1 MDKIKFVLCIII
13 LTLIFFI
20 SLLYR
25 INIEHL
31 VSVWYF
37 FQCQYLNVS
46 IDSCSDFSQLYQ
58 FFNIIFFVR
67 IPRLLVSMLCGAGL
81 GAAGVITQGIFRN
94 PLVSP
99 SVIGITSGSV
109 LLASFCFYFFTN
121 LYVLWLLV
129 PLSAIL
135 GAAIISSIIIFVLHV
150 HKFKSI
156 EYLLLVGVAIN
167 TFLGACTTLI
177 ISIILEDTKQ
187 IYAIMHWLLGDVG
200 AKSWEHFGVG
210 FPLVFLGIVGA
221 LRICVQLDVLSLGED
236 IAYTLGINIFY
247 LKVYSIIICALL
259 VGGATSI
266 AGAISFVGLIVPHIS
281 RMMVGPEHKKV
292 LILSIINGMSL
303 LLIADFV
310 ARNIRYPYEIQ
321 LGVFTALIGS
331 LFFLY
336 LLFKKY

>member
-1 MDKIKFVLCIII
+1 MNKIKFVLCIII
-13 LTLIFFI
+13 LILIFFI

-25 INIEHL
+25 LNIQL
-31 VSVWYF
+31 FSVWYF
-37 FQCQYLNVS
+37 FKCKYLNFFV
-46 IDSCSDFSQLYQ
+46 DSCSDLSQLSQ

-81 GAAGVITQGIFRN
+81 GAAGVITQGLFRN
-94 PLVSP
+94 PLVCP

-109 LLASFCFYFFTN
+109 LLASVCFYVFTN
-121 LYVLWLLV
+121 LYVIWVLV

-135 GAAIISSIIIFVLHV
+135 GAAIVASIIVFVLYV

-167 TFLGACTTLI
+167 TFLGACTTFI
-177 ISIILEDTKQ
+177 ISIILEDNKQ
-187 IYAIMHWLLGDVG
+187 MYAIMHWLLGDVG
-200 AKSWEHFGVG
+200 AKSWEHFWVG
-210 FPLVFLGIVGA
+210 FPLVFLGIVWA
-221 LRICVQLDVLSLGED
+221 LKICAQLDVLSLGED
-236 IAYTLGINIFY
+236 IAYTLGINLFY
-247 LKVYSIIICALL
+247 LKVYSVIICALL
-259 VGGATSI
+259 VGGATSMV
-266 AGAISFVGLIVPHIS
+266 GAISFVGLIIPHIS
-281 RMMVGPEHKKV
+281 RMIVGPEHKKV

-303 LLIADFV
+303 LLIADFI
-310 ARNIRYPYEIQ
+310 ARNICYPYEIQ